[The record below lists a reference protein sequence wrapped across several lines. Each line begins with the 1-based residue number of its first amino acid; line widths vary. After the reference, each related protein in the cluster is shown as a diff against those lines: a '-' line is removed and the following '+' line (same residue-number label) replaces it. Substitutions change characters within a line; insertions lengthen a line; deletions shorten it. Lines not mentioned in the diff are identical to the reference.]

1 MDRVVC
7 ESEREMFRTMISSK
21 NFDEMLTSPWSLW
34 AISVTAA
41 LLMWFYVTESGSS
54 GGYGTRRFSR
64 PLEYQSLDAQAMLRN
79 RVSEVDIEVRG
90 LEEVLAHL
98 DYNSVSCVVDLRNL
112 LPGNKYTQEVK
123 VNLPPNVTLVSSTPS
138 QVVVDLLRQ
147 VVRLMAVE
155 VVLPADIPEGQYLEG
170 VEVLPKEV
178 AIRGGEKDI
187 SKIGAVRV
195 QPTVQELQSGQEL
208 FLPAKLLQSEP
219 FEDEVTLEPA
229 QVRVKGSLVRGLPKK
244 RVPVNVRLSGKPSSD
259 FEVKAIVTE
268 PSEVQIEGTAARLA
282 QVSEVDTETVDI
294 SWVSADQ
301 SLVVPL
307 KAPSA
312 KGVSIVNLKSVRLS
326 IQLEPVRATTQFSNF
341 PVALRGSG
349 DMAHWAVSP
358 STVVVT
364 LEGPLSRMADIQ
376 PGDVGLQAYV
386 DVSNIFVD
394 SATLPVRAEVASEDL
409 KVVKIEPSTVT
420 VSAVEGSAGW

>member
-1 MDRVVC
+1 
-7 ESEREMFRTMISSK
+7 MISSK

-41 LLMWFYVTESGSS
+41 LLMWFYVTESGS

-219 FEDEVTLEPA
+219 FEDEVTLEPV

>member
-41 LLMWFYVTESGSS
+41 LLMWFYVTESGS

-178 AIRGGEKDI
+178 AIRNYQ
-187 SKIGAVRV
+187 IGRASCRERV
-195 QPTVQELQSGQEL
+195 
-208 FLPAKLLQSEP
+208 
-219 FEDEVTLEPA
+219 
-229 QVRVKGSLVRGLPKK
+229 
-244 RVPVNVRLSGKPSSD
+244 
-259 FEVKAIVTE
+259 
-268 PSEVQIEGTAARLA
+268 
-282 QVSEVDTETVDI
+282 
-294 SWVSADQ
+294 
-301 SLVVPL
+301 
-307 KAPSA
+307 
-312 KGVSIVNLKSVRLS
+312 
-326 IQLEPVRATTQFSNF
+326 
-341 PVALRGSG
+341 
-349 DMAHWAVSP
+349 
-358 STVVVT
+358 
-364 LEGPLSRMADIQ
+364 
-376 PGDVGLQAYV
+376 
-386 DVSNIFVD
+386 
-394 SATLPVRAEVASEDL
+394 
-409 KVVKIEPSTVT
+409 
-420 VSAVEGSAGW
+420 

>member
-1 MDRVVC
+1 
-7 ESEREMFRTMISSK
+7 MISSK

-41 LLMWFYVTESGSS
+41 LLMWFYVTESGS

-147 VVRLMAVE
+147 VVRLIAVE

-376 PGDVGLQAYV
+376 PGDVELQAYV

>member
-1 MDRVVC
+1 
-7 ESEREMFRTMISSK
+7 MISSK
-21 NFDEMLTSPWSLW
+21 NFDEILTSPWCLW
-34 AISVTAA
+34 AISVMAA
-41 LLMWFYVTESGSS
+41 LLMWFYVTESDS
-54 GGYGTRRFSR
+54 GGYMTRRFSC
-64 PLEYQSLDAQAMLRN
+64 PLEYQSLDPQATLRN
-79 RVSEVDIEVRG
+79 RVSEVDIEIRG
-90 LEEVLAHL
+90 LEAVMARL
-98 DYNSVSCVVDLRNL
+98 DYDSISCVVDLKNL
-112 LPGNKYTQEVK
+112 SPGKKYTQEVK
-123 VNLPPNVTLVSSTPS
+123 VNLPPNVSLVSATPS

-147 VVRLMAVE
+147 VTRLMTVE
-155 VVLPADIPEGQYLEG
+155 VVLPSDIPEGQYLEG

-187 SKIGAVRV
+187 SKIGAIRAL
-195 QPTVQELQSGQEL
+195 PTIQELQSGKEL
-208 FLPAKLLQSEP
+208 FLPVKLSQSEP
-219 FEDEVTLEPA
+219 FEDEVTLEPS
-229 QVRVKGSLVRGLPKK
+229 QVRVRASLVRGLPKK
-244 RVPVNVRLSGKPSSD
+244 KVPVNVRLSGKPSSD

-282 QVSEVDTETVDI
+282 QVSEVETETVDI

-349 DMAHWAVSP
+349 DVAHWAISP

-364 LEGPLSRMADIQ
+364 LEGPVSRMADIQ

-394 SATLPVRAEVASEDL
+394 SAALPVRAEVASEDL
-409 KVVKIEPSTVT
+409 KVVKIEPSTVN
-420 VSAVEGSAGW
+420 VSAVEGLAGW

>member
-1 MDRVVC
+1 
-7 ESEREMFRTMISSK
+7 MISSK

-41 LLMWFYVTESGSS
+41 LLMWFYVTESGS

-64 PLEYQSLDAQAMLRN
+64 PLEYQSLDAQAVLRN

-90 LEEVLAHL
+90 LEEVLSHL

-155 VVLPADIPEGQYLEG
+155 VVLPADVPEGQYLEG

-282 QVSEVDTETVDI
+282 QVSEVETETVDI

-349 DMAHWAVSP
+349 DVAHWAISP

-364 LEGPLSRMADIQ
+364 LEGPVSRMADIQ

-394 SATLPVRAEVASEDL
+394 SAALPVRAEVASEDL
-409 KVVKIEPSTVT
+409 KVVKIEPSTVN
-420 VSAVEGSAGW
+420 VSAVEGLAGW

>member
-1 MDRVVC
+1 
-7 ESEREMFRTMISSK
+7 MISSK

-41 LLMWFYVTESGSS
+41 LLMWFYVTESGS

-147 VVRLMAVE
+147 VVRLIAVE

-282 QVSEVDTETVDI
+282 QVSEVETETVDI

-376 PGDVGLQAYV
+376 PGDVELQAYV